1 MFSLKLYQAGIL
13 TNKDELNYFQSI
25 FKSIVTPDISCPS
38 RYQSALWQ
46 EYLNIP
52 TNNLPDDVMFK
63 SITLSVML
71 ATNIKEFYFQARL
84 FPYLNIEHDCLVY
97 SKECGQIMLNFGV
110 NIIGHYKS
118 VDMKA
123 SIIKQAYP
131 RSKSYLITMDEK
143 EAATVNNKI
152 KIGQVLGLDYVI
164 VANHSS
170 FDELIKE
177 LQSYTLYKPEPVD
190 VLTSTRFIS
199 ESSK

>member
-13 TNKDELNYFQSI
+13 TNEDELNYFQSI

-52 TNNLPDDVMFK
+52 IKNLPDDVMLK

-71 ATNIKEFYFQARL
+71 AANVKKIYFQARL

-97 SKECGQIMLNFGV
+97 SKECGPIMLNFGV
-110 NIIGHYKS
+110 NIIDHYKS

-123 SIIKQAYP
+123 SIIK
-131 RSKSYLITMDEK
+131 
-143 EAATVNNKI
+143 
-152 KIGQVLGLDYVI
+152 
-164 VANHSS
+164 
-170 FDELIKE
+170 
-177 LQSYTLYKPEPVD
+177 
-190 VLTSTRFIS
+190 
-199 ESSK
+199 